1 VLVGGAVVTGPWGP
15 ARADTPGRGRFLASD
30 ADRERVVD
38 VLKTAFVGGLLTRDE
53 LGTRTGQ
60 ALTARTYAE
69 LALLTTGITTG
80 ITTGPTARPAESR
93 APARTARKRVNKK
106 VVACSACGIVLLP
119 ALGAAFFT
127 FYGGFLVIFLFTF
140 LGTVLS
146 SKPPVPRRPGPAPM
160 SIRH

>member
-1 VLVGGAVVTGPWGP
+1 MVTGPWDP
-15 ARADTPGRGRFLASD
+15 ARAGAPGRGRFLASD

-38 VLKTAFVGGLLTRDE
+38 ALKTAFVHGLLTKDE
-53 LGTRTGQ
+53 LGIRTGQ

-69 LALLTTGITTG
+69 LAVLTNGITTG
-80 ITTGPTARPAESR
+80 LTARPAEPR

-106 VVACSACGIVLLP
+106 VVAWSACGIILPP

-127 FYGGFLVIFLFTF
+127 FYGGFLVLFLFTF
-140 LGTVLS
+140 LGTVMS
-146 SKPPVPRRPGPAPM
+146 STSPVRRRPGPAPI

>member
-1 VLVGGAVVTGPWGP
+1 MVIGPWDL

-30 ADRERVVD
+30 ADREQAVD
-38 VLKTAFVGGLLTRDE
+38 VLKTAFVSGLLTRDE
-53 LGTRTGQ
+53 LGTRAGQ
-60 ALTARTYAE
+60 ALAARTYAE
-69 LALLTTGITTG
+69 LAHITTG
-80 ITTGPTARPAESR
+80 ITTGLTDRPAEPM

-106 VVACSACGIVLLP
+106 VVAWSACGIVLPP

-140 LGTVLS
+140 LGMVMS

-160 SIRH
+160 SSRR